1 MNIDMD
7 TLSFAFNMLLVLIT
21 FTIAAAWVT
30 ARTARSKGYKFWLFF
45 VLSVLSWFITAVV
58 TIFIKQKGVANSKVR
73 LSSVLMLT
81 AGAFIEFGALSSLPL
96 LDPSMTDEQIIDA
109 LLVPSATGSLVV
121 ALAGALLVVAAVAN
135 DKRANS

>member
-1 MNIDMD
+1 MD
-7 TLSFAFNMLLVLIT
+7 ALTFAFNTLLILVA

>member
-1 MNIDMD
+1 MD
-7 TLSFAFNMLLVLIT
+7 ALTFAGNTLLILVA

>member
-1 MNIDMD
+1 MD
-7 TLSFAFNMLLVLIT
+7 ALTFAGNTLLTLIA

-58 TIFIKQKGVANSKVR
+58 TIFIKPKGAAKSKAR

-96 LDPSMTDEQIIDA
+96 LDPAMTDEQIIDSLMA
-109 LLVPSATGSLVV
+109 PSASGSLVV
-121 ALAGALLVVAAVAN
+121 ALAGALLIVAAVAN

>member
-1 MNIDMD
+1 MD
-7 TLSFAFNMLLVLIT
+7 ALTFAFNTLLILVA

-109 LLVPSATGSLVV
+109 LLVPSASGSLVV